1 MKKKLLLYAMVAVM
15 TVVCLTGC
23 SGDFSKSSFIS
34 AAKSSGMREIVETTE
49 LNQIFADQEKHIAFY
64 YDDKNIKVFE
74 FSGSPFADH
83 VSKSYVDEFVMV
95 GESIGKTDDR
105 GRCLTRIYYVTV
117 KDRDTAEEIY
127 NSVKRGLVKPEEGNK
142 NGVTYTISYQGPRN
156 SQDSTVE
163 LAIGVYLK
171 DNHLVWIRSDYD
183 VTLKNKTVEIFCKS
197 LGLVS
202 PYTLS

>member
-1 MKKKLLLYAMVAVM
+1 MKRKFLSVCMAVVM
-15 TVVCLTGC
+15 TVICLTGC

-64 YDDKNIKVFE
+64 YDDKNIKVF
-74 FSGSPFADH
+74 GSSSNPFTDY
-83 VSKSYVDEFVMV
+83 VSPSYVDEFVMA
-95 GESIGKTDDR
+95 GESVGKTDDR

-117 KDRDTAEEIY
+117 KDRDTAEELY
-127 NSVKRGLVKPEEGNK
+127 NSVKRGLVKPEEGKK
-142 NGVTYTISYQGPRN
+142 NGVTYTISYQGPKN
-156 SQDSTVE
+156 SQDSTIE

-171 DNHLVWIRSDYD
+171 DNHVVWIRSDYD
-183 VTLKNKTVEIFCKS
+183 TTLKNKTFENFCKS
-197 LGLVS
+197 LGLVL

>member
-74 FSGSPFADH
+74 FAGSPFQDH
-83 VSKSYVDEFVMV
+83 VSKSYVDEFVMA

-156 SQDSTVE
+156 SQDSTIE

>member
-64 YDDKNIKVFE
+64 YDDKNIKVYE
-74 FSGSPFADH
+74 FAGSPFQDH
-83 VSKSYVDEFVMV
+83 VSKTYVDEFVMA

>member
-1 MKKKLLLYAMVAVM
+1 MKKKLLLYAMAAVM

-64 YDDKNIKVFE
+64 YDDKNIKVYE
-74 FSGSPFADH
+74 FAGSPFQDH
-83 VSKSYVDEFVMV
+83 VSKSYVDEFVMA

>member
-1 MKKKLLLYAMVAVM
+1 MKRKLLSVAMAAVM

-23 SGDFSKSSFIS
+23 SGNFSKSSFIS
-34 AAKSSGMREIVETTE
+34 AAKNSGMKEIKETTE
-49 LNQIFADQEKHIAFY
+49 LNNIFADQEKHVAFY
-64 YDDKNIKVFE
+64 YDDKNIKVYE
-74 FSGSPFADH
+74 FAGSPFQDH
-83 VSKSYVDEFVMV
+83 VSKSYVDEFVMA